1 MATHRADD
9 VAARTRR
16 SSIESAIDR
25 ATAALEQFQSNVP
38 LPTVDETI
46 DACGWILLV
55 NRLVSSVGSWTEEH
69 LVVEVSQHHR
79 QKLEWL
85 LQNRDAPFRAQIRG
99 RSESLRVLL
108 DEWPNSCG
116 DGTEPA
122 VPANATEEQRAAAYV
137 IAMSLNLDLADICKL
152 REECRELGLGANFL
166 DADWP
171 VAVDGLELLRERF
184 GAIEEVLADDRGI
197 RFGWHLERRS
207 HDGVGLPPTLQ
218 SAFAS
223 VLASP
228 WGGAEV
234 LWKLHSGARTTDKE
248 RAVAWRGLA
257 VFGLERVE
265 WFAQDNPDSDF
276 ARLFDVFGQELLAVI
291 DSEEFWYVVG
301 RGFFRPG
308 DWASCSA
315 YLRPVIA
322 HAGVLLRLGLDRE
335 LKELNENFI
344 LGNWIAVMALARVVM
359 ERVLKERLG
368 LPPEAQ
374 KSDLETLVNRFC
386 DRLPDPNLSGIRSR
400 LHRLRNAA
408 NDRLHRREE
417 EWLHLRGEVLRFD
430 EDKLEA
436 RARESIDTL
445 HRLFGVIERLPEQ

>member
-1 MATHRADD
+1 
-9 VAARTRR
+9 
-16 SSIESAIDR
+16 
-25 ATAALEQFQSNVP
+25 LEQFQRSVP
-38 LPTVDETI
+38 SPTVDETI

-55 NRLVSSVGSWTEEH
+55 NRLVSSVGSWTEDH

-79 QKLEWL
+79 QNLAWL
-85 LQNRDAPFRAQIRG
+85 LQNRDTPFRAQILG

-108 DEWPNSCG
+108 DQWSNSFG
-116 DGTEPA
+116 DATEPA

-137 IAMSLNLDLADICKL
+137 IAMSLNLDLADACKL
-152 REECRELGLGANFL
+152 REECRELGLEANFL
-166 DADWP
+166 NADWP
-171 VAVDGLELLRERF
+171 VAVDRLELLRERF
-184 GAIEEVLADDRGI
+184 AAIEKDLADDRGI
-197 RFGWHLERRS
+197 QFGRHFERRS
-207 HDGVGLPPTLQ
+207 HDGVDLPPSLE

-223 VLASP
+223 VPASP
-228 WGGAEV
+228 WGGAEFF
-234 LWKLHSGARTTDKE
+234 WKLRSGAGTTDKE
-248 RAVAWRGLA
+248 RAIAWRGLA
-257 VFGLERVE
+257 VFGLERVD
-265 WFAQDNPDSDF
+265 WFAQDNPDNYF
-276 ARLFDVFGQELLAVI
+276 ARLFDSFGEELLTVI

-308 DWASCSA
+308 DWAGRSA

-344 LGNWIAVMALARVVM
+344 LGNWIAIMALARVVM

-368 LPPEAQ
+368 LPSEAQ
-374 KSDLETLVNRFC
+374 GPDLETLVNRYC
-386 DRLPDPNLSGIRSR
+386 DRLVDPNIAGIRSH

-445 HRLFGVIERLPEQ
+445 HRLFSVIEQVPEQ